1 MEAVMN
7 KPYTVLITFIAAMVI
22 FCISP
27 ELLSANSLFEKSLG
41 MPIIEG
47 KEAAGIKLGESET
60 RVIGLMGGVPL
71 HIEGY
76 GEPEKTFNYGTM
88 SDEGGVGINIFIKNG
103 VVIGIEIISRP
114 LLSKGHL
121 YKGKT
126 KKNVSFGDS
135 IDKINVL
142 YGKAYRIFVNKIFWY
157 KKEGIIFEY
166 LGWDNETA
174 DKIIPNAIVIIAP
187 GSDIVPHLRKRG
199 GYE

>member
-1 MEAVMN
+1 MN